1 MSMGN
6 GDQMKMMKWMMY
18 LMPILFLPMFN
29 SFSSAL
35 LYYYLLINLITFFQ
49 MWIFRITIN
58 EEKLLKKM
66 QTNMVKPVKKSRW
79 QERMEQMIKQQQ
91 QLQQKKK

>member
-1 MSMGN
+1 MLGLS
-6 GDQMKMMKWMMY
+6 KLWSES
-18 LMPILFLPMFN
+18 L

>member
-1 MSMGN
+1 
-6 GDQMKMMKWMMY
+6 
-18 LMPILFLPMFN
+18 MFN

>member
-1 MSMGN
+1 
-6 GDQMKMMKWMMY
+6 
-18 LMPILFLPMFN
+18 MFN

-91 QLQQKKK
+91 QMQQKKK

>member
-1 MSMGN
+1 
-6 GDQMKMMKWMMY
+6 
-18 LMPILFLPMFN
+18 
-29 SFSSAL
+29 
-35 LYYYLLINLITFFQ
+35 